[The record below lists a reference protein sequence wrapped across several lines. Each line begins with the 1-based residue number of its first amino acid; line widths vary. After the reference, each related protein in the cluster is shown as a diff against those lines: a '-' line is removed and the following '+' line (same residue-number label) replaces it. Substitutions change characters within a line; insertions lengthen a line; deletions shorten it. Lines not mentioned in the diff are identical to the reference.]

1 MEDNKNSKPNKGFI
15 KVRGT
20 ATIYED
26 NAFEFISQKKGKP
39 QRTDEK
45 KYGSAKVYTTTG
57 ASPKKVITIECAAD
71 AVDPAS
77 EVSASFA
84 KVFKEEFKT
93 QAPEAITPKGIVLKN
108 DPTMKMTVNKTKKQI
123 ECSFI
128 VPLTPDGKRDYK
140 VMFYEKIQEISK
152 CFAIK
157 ETIINKCK

>member
-1 MEDNKNSKPNKGFI
+1 MEDNIKNKCSKGFI

-26 NAFEFISQKKGKP
+26 NAFEFVSQKEGKP
-39 QRTDEK
+39 QRTDVK
-45 KYGSAKVYTTTG
+45 KYGQAKVYTTTG
-57 ASPKKVITIECAAD
+57 ATPKKVITIECAAD

-77 EVSASFA
+77 EISASFA
-84 KVFKEEFKT
+84 NAFKQEFKAN
-93 QAPEAITPKGIVLKN
+93 APEAITPKGIVLKN
-108 DPTMKMTVNKTKKQI
+108 DPALKMTVNKTKKQI

-157 ETIINKCK
+157 ETLINKCK